1 VAIHYVTHSKTTWIA
16 SLSLAMTEK
25 MNAPNSRPP
34 APYTALAAF
43 ATVLPPLGRL
53 VALDVGSTTIGVAV
67 SDATRLV
74 ASPDLTIARKKWSA
88 DKAALSAMLEGQ
100 DVVGIVIGYP
110 LNMDGSAGPR
120 AQATRAFARNL
131 QEEFALPLLLWDE
144 RMSTQ
149 AVVRMM
155 EKEADMSRARRDV
168 LVDKLAASY
177 ILQGVLDGLRL
188 IASAH

>member
-1 VAIHYVTHSKTTWIA
+1 
-16 SLSLAMTEK
+16 
-25 MNAPNSRPP
+25 MNAPLPP
-34 APYTALAAF
+34 FYSLPDFAA
-43 ATVLPPLGRL
+43 ALPPLGRL

-74 ASPDLTIARKKWSA
+74 ASPDLTVMRKKWSA

-110 LNMDGSAGPR
+110 LNMDGTPGPR

-131 QEEFALPLLLWDE
+131 QEEFTLPLLLWDE

-155 EKEADMSRARRDV
+155 EKEADLSRARRDV

-177 ILQGVLDGLRL
+177 ILQGVLDGL
-188 IASAH
+188 AMHKQAH